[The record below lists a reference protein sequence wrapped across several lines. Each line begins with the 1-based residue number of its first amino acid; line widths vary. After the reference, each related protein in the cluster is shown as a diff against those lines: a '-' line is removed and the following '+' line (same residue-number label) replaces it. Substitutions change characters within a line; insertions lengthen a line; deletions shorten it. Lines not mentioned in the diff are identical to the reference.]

1 VAEGFDAPVLRER
14 GEAAEPA
21 AGYVLEEDT
30 LDGILGA
37 EGQDFVELGLGQDWH
52 AAIVAREG
60 GTEDLDETELC
71 RRTALLAPSGV
82 LSRANS
88 YGY

>member
-1 VAEGFDAPVLRER
+1 
-14 GEAAEPA
+14 
-21 AGYVLEEDT
+21 
-30 LDGILGA
+30 
-37 EGQDFVELGLGQDWH
+37 
-52 AAIVAREG
+52 VAREG